1 MTNSPARSDRGSERI
16 AARPA
21 TVLIR
26 DFLDVNAEF
35 EKHVGRELA
44 VNATD
49 RQAMEHLI
57 MTGPLSPT
65 QLARRL
71 SITTAAVTSVVDRL
85 VALGHVNRHDHPT
98 DRRAVVVVAN
108 PASVR
113 RAMGTI
119 MPMIAGIDAVLDEFD
134 ADEQRVIATYLQR
147 VLDSY
152 RTHIPEAGP
161 DATPEDARVDS
172 SL

>member
-1 MTNSPARSDRGSERI
+1 MTTSPDSSDRGSQRI

-26 DFLDVNAEF
+26 DLLDINAEF

-65 QLARRL
+65 ELARRL

-85 VALGHVNRHDHPT
+85 VALGHASRRDHPT

-108 PASVR
+108 PTSVH
-113 RAMGTI
+113 RAMSTI
-119 MPMIAGIDAVLDEFD
+119 MPMIAGIDAVLDDFD
-134 ADEQRVIATYLQR
+134 TDQQAVITTYLQR

-152 RTHIPEAGP
+152 RTHIPEAQSAAQG
-161 DATPEDARVDS
+161 RG
-172 SL
+172 